1 MFSSIYIYVCVY
13 VCVDE
18 ELANNHKK
26 LFNESKYPISKIM
39 KKDKQT
45 LFSCMYHFLPSIP
58 SKAPQAS
65 RFSRQLSTPYS
76 HHMMNYFICGYLRMT
91 GETICKGCEG
101 FLPGLKIIGRVE
113 VGKARSK
120 PARTTLEKPAE
131 LWTDPS
137 TADAESEC
145 LVVQI

>member
-1 MFSSIYIYVCVY
+1 
-13 VCVDE
+13 
-18 ELANNHKK
+18 
-26 LFNESKYPISKIM
+26 
-39 KKDKQT
+39 
-45 LFSCMYHFLPSIP
+45 
-58 SKAPQAS
+58 
-65 RFSRQLSTPYS
+65 
-76 HHMMNYFICGYLRMT
+76 MMNYFICGYLRMT

-101 FLPGLKIIGRVE
+101 FLPRLKIIGRVE
-113 VGKARSK
+113 VDKARSK